1 VPRDV
6 VAGSRTP
13 VFLIHGTADTMLRPP
28 QSEMIVNAA
37 PRTVLWEVRRAQH
50 RGAWATTGKE
60 FEHRV
65 LAWMDDHS
73 PVAPAIGK

>member
-1 VPRDV
+1 
-6 VAGSRTP
+6 
-13 VFLIHGTADTMLRPP
+13 
-28 QSEMIVNAA
+28 MIVNAA

-60 FEHRV
+60 FERRV
-65 LAWMDDHS
+65 LAWMGDHS